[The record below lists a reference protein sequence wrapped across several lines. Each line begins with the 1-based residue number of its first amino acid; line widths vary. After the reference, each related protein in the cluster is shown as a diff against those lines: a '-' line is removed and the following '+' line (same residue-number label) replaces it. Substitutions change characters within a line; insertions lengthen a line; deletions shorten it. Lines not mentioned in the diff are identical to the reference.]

1 MPFSGI
7 CIVLKIVVCLQLE
20 AGVVCSGSVFYLFY
34 FYVNPTTIP
43 PGNTVGGGQ
52 NMISE
57 HKNIKSNQL
66 LNLFLSYFT
75 PIHNSTRYPAELSGK
90 LSIL

>member
-43 PGNTVGGGQ
+43 PGNTGGGDTTPSWEYEAII
-52 NMISE
+52 NY
-57 HKNIKSNQL
+57 KNK
-66 LNLFLSYFT
+66 
-75 PIHNSTRYPAELSGK
+75 
-90 LSIL
+90 

>member
-34 FYVNPTTIP
+34 FYVNSTIIP
-43 PGNTVGGGQ
+43 LGNTVGGGILGVAPSWLYEAII
-52 NMISE
+52 NY
-57 HKNIKSNQL
+57 KNK
-66 LNLFLSYFT
+66 
-75 PIHNSTRYPAELSGK
+75 
-90 LSIL
+90 